1 MEKIR
6 TMLLEQISRLP
17 HAPSVPFQTTPSTL
31 EVPEE
36 AEEDMDTRSKRR
48 KWNGE
53 DYDSDLDEDD
63 KANSK
68 CSDFTAHM
76 RDIADAMEEEKL
88 DVHPS
93 SCY

>member
-1 MEKIR
+1 
-6 TMLLEQISRLP
+6 MLLVYL
-17 HAPSVPFQTTPSTL
+17 FQTTPPIL

-36 AEEDMDTRSKRR
+36 AEEDMDTRPKPR

-76 RDIADAMEEEKL
+76 RNTYSVSRILQMRWKKR
-88 DVHPS
+88 S
-93 SCY
+93 